1 MLPLAVPWAAN
12 GLPAIRRPLGPAE
25 ADWLL
30 YTQVR
35 LTPTLTPTLTLTLAL
50 TLALTLTLTRTLT
63 LTPTQTEISRAPRR
77 VAGAFGSSAVVG
89 LDPCRKHPEH
99 NRTGQKSA
107 GNLQPSASWL
117 PGASSQAAPSCSQPQ
132 PASANQPLGP
142 YEPYFTGPRFR
153 QHECG
158 SSGHWPR
165 LAGASGRLQHGLA
178 LKERP
183 PERQLAEV

>member
-89 LDPCRKHPEH
+89 LDKPRISPDAL
-99 NRTGQKSA
+99 RLGTA
-107 GNLQPSASWL
+107 
-117 PGASSQAAPSCSQPQ
+117 AAPIIE
-132 PASANQPLGP
+132 L
-142 YEPYFTGPRFR
+142 
-153 QHECG
+153 
-158 SSGHWPR
+158 
-165 LAGASGRLQHGLA
+165 
-178 LKERP
+178 
-183 PERQLAEV
+183 